1 MRVRYLIKYG
11 KNSEVKFIS
20 HLDLMRTIQRTI
32 RRAEIDVEFSKGFNP
47 HMSLSIAQ
55 PLAVGVYSKGEY
67 LDLVLLSEENE
78 DELIKKL
85 NKNAP
90 RGIEFLEALNIGDKK
105 LPQSMAVVEGAL
117 YVLKFNLKNNNKV
130 EEEFNDLLKEDK
142 WEVLKKGKKGER
154 IIDLKSLIKDMKF
167 WEKEGEFILRILV
180 SCGSRENLSPQILA
194 DFLKEKCGSIDKD
207 KFVDIRRE
215 EMFSIQNDKYISLL
229 DYYKDAK

>member
-1 MRVRYLIKYG
+1 
-11 KNSEVKFIS
+11 
-20 HLDLMRTIQRTI
+20 MRTIQRTI

-130 EEEFNDLLKEDK
+130 EEEVNDLLKEDK

>member
-1 MRVRYLIKYG
+1 
-11 KNSEVKFIS
+11 
-20 HLDLMRTIQRTI
+20 MRTIQRTI

-105 LPQSMAVVEGAL
+105 LPQSMAAVEGAL

-154 IIDLKSLIKDMKF
+154 LMDLKSLIKEMKF

-194 DFLKEKCGSIDKD
+194 DFLKEKCGSIDKE

-215 EMFSIQNDKYISLL
+215 EMFSLQNDKYISLL

>member
-1 MRVRYLIKYG
+1 
-11 KNSEVKFIS
+11 
-20 HLDLMRTIQRTI
+20 MRTIQRTI

>member
-1 MRVRYLIKYG
+1 MRYLIKYV

-55 PLAVGVYSKGEY
+55 PLAVGVYSKGDY
-67 LDLVLLSEENE
+67 LDLDLLSEEKE
-78 DELIKKL
+78 EELINKL

-90 RGIEFLEALNIGDKK
+90 SGLEFLEAINLGDKK
-105 LPQSMAVVEGAL
+105 LPQSMAAVDGAL
-117 YVLKFNLKNNNKV
+117 YVLKFKLVNNKV
-130 EEEFNDLLKEDK
+130 EEEFKEVLKEDK

-154 IIDLKSLIKDMKF
+154 LMDLKPLIKEMKF

-194 DFLKEKCGSIDKD
+194 DFLKEKCGSIDKER
-207 KFVDIRRE
+207 FVDIRRE
-215 EMFSIQNDKYISLL
+215 ELFSLQEDKYISLL
-229 DYYKDAK
+229 DYYKYAK

>member
-1 MRVRYLIKYG
+1 MRYLIKYG